1 LPRTAHRTR
10 STSFILVRS
19 LNFSL
24 FAALRPGAAGRAA
37 EAVGTSLY
45 DGAVPL
51 SLIAG
56 PANAGKV
63 ELLLDRYLAA
73 LEREPVLIV
82 PNRSDVESV
91 ARELIRRRPALLG
104 GSIETFD
111 DLFER
116 IAHGGADARPVVSA
130 AQRALLVRR
139 MLAGTA
145 LDGVSLDGLT
155 ASARFGGFAE
165 ELLRTLGEL
174 ESGLVDPADLDGD
187 LASLYA
193 AYRAELDR
201 LGRWDRDLL
210 RRSAAERL
218 QSELGAWHEQPVFAY
233 GFEDLTGAEWALLEA
248 LAGRTEVSV
257 SLPYEPGRPVFAS
270 LRRTA
275 EDLQALAAGRIEELA
290 PRYAEIAQPAIA
302 HLERFLFANETAEPV
317 PIDGAVR
324 FFEGAGARGALE
336 LVGEEL
342 LSLLRAG
349 TAAERIGVVCPGVD
363 RLRAPLETAFGTLG
377 IPYSI
382 DGEVRLAQT
391 PLGQAL
397 AAMLRFAWLGGGRS
411 ELFAFLRSPF
421 SGVERRAVDFVEG
434 RLRGRAVQAPERVVE
449 EGERLHGRPFP
460 AVAELRDAQ
469 DPVAAVRV
477 LAARMLRNA
486 YGLDAPPVGESSRL
500 DLRTYETL
508 NRLLTELDRW
518 RALAGELSRDDVVS
532 ALERQTLR
540 PLRGDEP
547 GRVAVV
553 DLLRARTRRFDVVFV
568 LGLEEGSLPR
578 RGGASPFLDDEARRL
593 LDESGARLQRPD
605 PVSRDRYLFYTACTR
620 PSERLY
626 LVREAATDDGSPRE
640 ASPFW
645 EEVQAVFDP
654 EDVRRWT
661 RRRPLSALTW
671 SIDGAPTERERLRAV
686 AELAAHDGAGADA
699 LARANGWERRL
710 ERATGAFRRPT
721 RLTHPL
727 VLEQLESK
735 TTFNVTELERFAD
748 CSSAWFVERFLSPRS
763 IDAEVDAKLRGS
775 VAHNALYK
783 FFTRLPKELG
793 VEQLDERVVEDAVR
807 LMRACLD
814 EAVQGVRM
822 DMTEMQAREL
832 DQSLW
837 RDLEAVVRSE
847 CESELTLVPRRFEV
861 LFGGERAAPELQRGL
876 DLGDGLT
883 LSGKIDRIDV
893 DPFGARGIVQDYK
906 SGKHAHS
913 AREIESELRLQIPLY
928 MLVLRDLVGLEPLGG
943 LYRPLAGER
952 KARGLLRASEGDTLQ
967 GYSRND
973 YLEEEAFW
981 GAVDRARE
989 SARALA
995 QRIRGGDVEHDPKGG
1010 ECPPWCDLW
1019 TICRIPRG

>member
-1 LPRTAHRTR
+1 
-10 STSFILVRS
+10 
-19 LNFSL
+19 
-24 FAALRPGAAGRAA
+24 
-37 EAVGTSLY
+37 
-45 DGAVPL
+45 VPL
-51 SLIAG
+51 RLIAG

-82 PNRSDVESV
+82 PNRSDVDRVE
-91 ARELIRRRPALLG
+91 RELVARRPALLG
-104 GSIETFD
+104 GTIGTFD
-111 DLFER
+111 DVFER
-116 IAHGGADARPVVSA
+116 IAFDGPEARAVLSPTQRALLARRVVSA
-130 AQRALLVRR
+130 ASLNG
-139 MLAGTA
+139 LA
-145 LDGVSLDGLT
+145 
-155 ASARFGGFAE
+155 ASARFGGFAD
-165 ELLRTLGEL
+165 ELLRTIGEL
-174 ESGLVDPADLDGD
+174 ESGLVEPAEIDGG
-187 LASLYA
+187 LAPLYA

-201 LGRWDRDLL
+201 LGLWDRDLL
-210 RRSAAERL
+210 RRRAAERL
-218 QSELGAWHEQPVFAY
+218 QSDFSAWHGEPVFAY
-233 GFEDLTGAEWALLEA
+233 GFEDLTGAQWALLEA
-248 LAGRTEVSV
+248 LAARTDVSV

-275 EDLQALAAGRIEELA
+275 EDLQRVSGGAVEELPPAYGEVAA
-290 PRYAEIAQPAIA
+290 PALA
-302 HLERFLFANETAEPV
+302 HLERALFTDESPAAV

-342 LSLLRAG
+342 LALLRGG
-349 TAAERIGVVCPGVD
+349 TPAEAIGIVCPSVD
-363 RLRAPLETAFGTLG
+363 RLRAPLETALGTLG
-377 IPYSI
+377 IPYAV
-382 DGEVRLAQT
+382 DGEIRIDQT
-391 PLGQAL
+391 AFGHAVTSL
-397 AAMLRFAWLGGGRS
+397 LRFAWLGGPRR
-411 ELFAFLRSPF
+411 ELFSFLRSPF
-421 SGVERRAVDFVEG
+421 SGLERRNVDFVEG
-434 RLRGRAVQAPERVVE
+434 RLRGRAVQAPDRVVE
-449 EGERLHGRPFP
+449 EGEKLHGRAFP
-460 AVAELRDAQ
+460 ALAELREAG
-469 DPVAAVRV
+469 DPIDAVRT

-486 YGLDAPPVGESSRL
+486 YGLERPPVGESSRL
-500 DLRTYETL
+500 DLRTYQTISK
-508 NRLLTELDRW
+508 LLSELDRW
-518 RALAGELSRDDVVS
+518 RSLVGDVSREDVAAV
-532 ALERQTLR
+532 LERQTLR
-540 PLRGDEP
+540 PFRGDEP
-547 GRVAVV
+547 GRVAVL
-553 DLLRARTRRFDVVFV
+553 DLARARTRRFDIVFV

-578 RGGASPFLDDEARRL
+578 RGSSSPFLDDDARRL
-593 LDESGARLQRPD
+593 LDERGARLQRPD

-620 PSERLY
+620 PLERLY
-626 LVREAATDDGSPRE
+626 LVREAATDDGNPRE
-640 ASPFW
+640 PSPFW
-645 EEVQAVFDP
+645 DEVQAAFDP

-671 SIDGAPTERERLRAV
+671 SLDDAPTDRERLRAL
-686 AELAAHDGAGADA
+686 AELASRDRPGADA
-699 LARANGWERRL
+699 LARANAWERRL
-710 ERATGAFRRPT
+710 ERAVGAFDRPT

-727 VLEQLESK
+727 VLEQLQAK

-748 CSSAWFVERFLSPRS
+748 CSSAWFVERFLGPRT

-793 VEQLDERVVEDAVR
+793 VERLDENVVDAAVR
-807 LMRACLD
+807 LMRECLD

-832 DQSLW
+832 DSTLW
-837 RDLEAVVRSE
+837 RDLEAVVRAE

-876 DLGDGLT
+876 DLGDGLS
-883 LSGKIDRIDV
+883 LSGKIDRIDQ

-952 KARGLLRASEGDTLQ
+952 KARGLLRASEGDTLK

-989 SARALA
+989 TARVLA
-995 QRIRGGDVEHDPKGG
+995 GRIRGGDVVHDPKGG
-1010 ECPPWCDLW
+1010 ECPQWCDLW
-1019 TICRIPRG
+1019 PMCRIRRA